1 MSARLAAR
9 QAPGNCS
16 IGRPAGCCRATA
28 LHRAAGQQGQKR
40 GARCADTNADPD
52 QATVPIPCNDDAIR
66 SIRAILEPL
75 AEAIEEGRRSAPAVP
90 ATASREEKID
100 SGEKKPRG
108 KGRSPKR
115 ETANLSA

>member
-1 MSARLAAR
+1 MDKNPAAVVVIDLTREDIAVREAHRLNI
-9 QAPGNCS
+9 PV
-16 IGRPAGCCRATA
+16 IA
-28 LHRAAGQQGQKR
+28 L
-40 GARCADTNADPD
+40 ADTNADPD